1 VVLAAALEE
10 GVVSESDSFYCP
22 GYYMVDGWD
31 DPIKC
36 SKTAPGHGTQ
46 TLAEAVQNSCNPAF
60 MQIGQRLGID
70 TFYDYFEAFG
80 LKEVTGVD
88 LPGEASLSGSIW
100 DRDKM
105 SGVNL
110 ATASFGQRFEVTPL
124 QMITAFAATINGGN
138 LVQPYVVQSISS
150 QDGTIVQNTETTV
163 VRQVVSQ
170 QTSQRVATILES
182 VVAQGTGGKA
192 YVAGYRIGGKTGS
205 SEVGLEKDHTLVS
218 FIGFAPADDPQI
230 IVLLAYDQPKPASS
244 GSKYTAGGV
253 YISGGNMAALKAGPL
268 IAEILDYMGVEKKYT
283 ESESAAVDVS
293 TPNVVGKSVSDAASA
308 LSEKNL
314 QYRTVG
320 EGDAVRRQ
328 VPDSGTAI
336 PGGSTVV
343 LYLGDAVPEETGIV
357 PDVVGLSYETA
368 RKRLE
373 DAGFFMRSSGVS
385 TYYGNSTTAEEQSVA
400 AGETAEIGTV
410 INVRFSNIV
419 EDGWVDLG

>member
-1 VVLAAALEE
+1 
-10 GVVSESDSFYCP
+10 
-22 GYYMVDGWD
+22 
-31 DPIKC
+31 
-36 SKTAPGHGTQ
+36 
-46 TLAEAVQNSCNPAF
+46 
-60 MQIGQRLGID
+60 
-70 TFYDYFEAFG
+70 
-80 LKEVTGVD
+80 
-88 LPGEASLSGSIW
+88 
-100 DRDKM
+100 
-105 SGVNL
+105 
-110 ATASFGQRFEVTPL
+110 
-124 QMITAFAATINGGN
+124 
-138 LVQPYVVQSISS
+138 
-150 QDGTIVQNTETTV
+150 
-163 VRQVVSQ
+163 
-170 QTSQRVATILES
+170 
-182 VVAQGTGGKA
+182 
-192 YVAGYRIGGKTGS
+192 
-205 SEVGLEKDHTLVS
+205 
-218 FIGFAPADDPQI
+218 
-230 IVLLAYDQPKPASS
+230 
-244 GSKYTAGGV
+244 
-253 YISGGNMAALKAGPL
+253 
-268 IAEILDYMGVEKKYT
+268 MGVEKKYT